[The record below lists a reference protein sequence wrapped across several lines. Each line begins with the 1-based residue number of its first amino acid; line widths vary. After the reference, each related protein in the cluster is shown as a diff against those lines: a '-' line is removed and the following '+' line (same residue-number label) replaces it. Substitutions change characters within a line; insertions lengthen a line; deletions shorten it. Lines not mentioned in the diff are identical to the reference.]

1 MAEAHVAD
9 AVEAPPPRP
18 QQPSS
23 APILRIRVATLLAL
37 WAIWE
42 GVSASGLLY
51 RGVVPSSFKIFAALG
66 HEIVSANFYWNL
78 EFTLMEVLASIAI
91 GCGAGIA
98 VGLALGAN
106 RFAGAA
112 YERYLQYVAP
122 TPKIVFLPVMLVLFG
137 VGAGSKIAQG
147 TLSCFFPMALSVA
160 AGVRLVD
167 PVLLRVGRSFN
178 LSRAQMVRM
187 IYLPALVPPI
197 ATGLRIGLGVATIG
211 CLLAELKMSNR
222 GLGFMI
228 MQYYAQFRTPQMYA
242 ILIVMFVLAVG
253 GNGLVARVFRR
264 PGMR

>member
-1 MAEAHVAD
+1 MAAADVAQ
-9 AVEAPPPRP
+9 AKAPY
-18 QQPSS
+18 STT
-23 APILRIRVATLLAL
+23 RIRVITLLCL
-37 WAIWE
+37 WAAWE
-42 GVSASGLLY
+42 AASASGLLY
-51 RGVVPSSFKIFAALG
+51 QGVVPSSFKIVAALG
-66 HEIVSANFYWNL
+66 REVVNPAFYWNL
-78 EFTLMEVLASIAI
+78 EFTLMEVLVSLAI
-91 GCGAGIA
+91 GCTAGVI
-98 VGLALGAN
+98 VGLSLGAN

-112 YERYLQYVAP
+112 YERYLQYMAP

-137 VGAGSKIAQG
+137 VGAGSKIGQG

-178 LSRAQMVRM
+178 LTKAQMVRM

-211 CLLAELKMSNR
+211 CLLSELKMSNR

-242 ILIVMFVLAVG
+242 VLIVMFILAVFA
-253 GNGLVARVFRR
+253 NSLVGRIFRLR
-264 PGMR
+264 GSR